1 MRIDQIGGINPLNN
15 IQNTKRTQNAG
26 SVKSAPDSI
35 SVSAEAKEMAE
46 AYYLKGVADETPDVR
61 ADLVAQIKEKIKD
74 ANYLNPQ
81 TISATAEKIMQA
93 YGI

>member
-15 IQNTKRTQNAG
+15 VQNTKRTQNAG
-26 SVKSAPDSI
+26 SVKSTPDSI
-35 SVSAEAKEMAE
+35 SVSAEA
-46 AYYLKGVADETPDVR
+46 YYLKGIADETPDVR

-81 TISATAEKIMQA
+81 TISATADRIMQA

>member
-1 MRIDQIGGINPLNN
+1 MRILNN
-15 IQNTKRTQNAG
+15 VQNTKRTQSAG
-26 SVKSAPDSI
+26 SVKSTPDSI

-46 AYYLKGVADETPDVR
+46 AYYLKGIADETPDVR

-81 TISATAEKIMQA
+81 TISATADRIMQA

>member
-1 MRIDQIGGINPLNN
+1 MKIDQIGGISPLNN
-15 IQNTKRTQNAG
+15 VQNTKRAQNAG
-26 SVKSAPDSI
+26 SVKGSPDSI
-35 SVSAEAKEMAE
+35 SVSAEAREMAE
-46 AYYLKGVADETPDVR
+46 AYYLKGIADETPDVR
-61 ADLVAQIKEKIKD
+61 MDLVAQVKEKIKD

>member
-15 IQNTKRTQNAG
+15 VTNTKRSQSAG
-26 SVKSAPDSI
+26 SVKGSPDSI
-35 SVSAEAKEMAE
+35 SLSAEAREMAE
-46 AYYLKGVADETPDVR
+46 AYYLKGIADETPDVR
-61 ADLVAQIKEKIKD
+61 ADLVAQVKERIKD
-74 ANYLNPQ
+74 PNYLNPQ